1 MPVTINLIKT
11 SYYRM
16 TIEEFTNDF
25 MSMKQRLY
33 RLSLS
38 IVGSA
43 MVAEDVVQE
52 VMIKVWNKRIEAA
65 KIENKPAWVMKMTRN
80 LSIDKLRSKHAK
92 TQGIPEGYDVVNKTH
107 TPETITQS
115 NDTVS
120 KIHGIMAQLPKIQ
133 RMCIQLRDIEE
144 MKYQE
149 IADILEISI
158 DQVKVNIYRAR
169 NYIKKEFLKTD
180 SYGV

>member
-1 MPVTINLIKT
+1 
-11 SYYRM
+11 M
-16 TIEEFTNDF
+16 TLEEYTNDF
-25 MSMKQRLY
+25 LSLKQRLY

-38 IVGSA
+38 IVRDI

-52 VMIKVWNKRIEAA
+52 VMIKIWNKRIEAA
-65 KIENKPAWVMKMTRN
+65 RIENKPAWAMKMTRN
-80 LSIDKLRSKHAK
+80 LSIDKMRSKHFK
-92 TQGIPEGYDVVNKTH
+92 TRAIPEGYDVINKTH

-120 KIHGIMAQLPKIQ
+120 RIHKIMERLPEVQ

-149 IADILEISI
+149 IADLLEISI

-169 NYIKKEFLKTD
+169 NYIKKEFIKVD

>member
-1 MPVTINLIKT
+1 
-11 SYYRM
+11 M
-16 TIEEFTNDF
+16 TVEEFTNDF

-52 VMIKVWNKRIEAA
+52 VMIKIWNKRMEAS

-80 LSIDKLRSKHAK
+80 LSIDKLRSKHHK

-120 KIHGIMAQLPKIQ
+120 TIQGIMEKLPELQ

-149 IADILEISI
+149 IADVLEISI

>member
-1 MPVTINLIKT
+1 
-11 SYYRM
+11 M
-16 TIEEFTNDF
+16 TLEVYTNEFL
-25 MSMKQRLY
+25 SMKQRLY

-38 IVGSA
+38 IVRDS

-52 VMIKVWNKRIEAA
+52 VLIKIWNKREDAA
-65 KIENKPAWVMKMTRN
+65 KIENKPAWAMKMTRN
-80 LSIDKLRSKHAK
+80 LSIDKMRSKHFK
-92 TQGIPEGYDVVNKTH
+92 TKGIPEGYDVINKTH

-115 NDTVS
+115 NDTVNT
-120 KIHGIMAQLPKIQ
+120 IQEIMQQLPETQ

-149 IADILEISI
+149 IADILKISI

-169 NYIKKEFLKTD
+169 NYIKKMYLKTD

>member
-1 MPVTINLIKT
+1 
-11 SYYRM
+11 M
-16 TIEEFTNDF
+16 TLKEFTDDF
-25 MSMKQRLY
+25 LSMKQRLF
-33 RLSLS
+33 RLAKG
-38 IVGSA
+38 IVGNA
-43 MVAEDVVQE
+43 MLAEDVVQE
-52 VMIKVWNKRIEAA
+52 VMIKVWNKKEEAA

-80 LSIDKLRSKHAK
+80 LSIDKLRSKHYK

-115 NDTVS
+115 NDTVNTIQAIMS
-120 KIHGIMAQLPKIQ
+120 KLPELQ
-133 RMCIQLRDIEE
+133 RMCVQLRDIEE

-169 NYIKKEFLKTD
+169 NYIKKEFLKAD

>member
-1 MPVTINLIKT
+1 
-11 SYYRM
+11 M
-16 TIEEFTNDF
+16 TLEVYTNEFL
-25 MSMKQRLY
+25 SIKQRLY

-38 IVGSA
+38 IVKDS
-43 MVAEDVVQE
+43 MLAEDVVQE
-52 VMIKVWNKRIEAA
+52 VLIKIWNKGKEAA
-65 KIENKPAWVMKMTRN
+65 AIENKPAWALKMVRN
-80 LSIDKLRSKHAK
+80 LSIDKLRSKHYK
-92 TQGIPEGYDVVNKTH
+92 TGSIPEGYDVVNKTH

-120 KIHGIMAQLPKIQ
+120 TIQEIMESLPETQ

-149 IADILEISI
+149 IADILSISI

-169 NYIKKEFLKTD
+169 NYIKKMYLKTD
-180 SYGV
+180 NYGV

>member
-1 MPVTINLIKT
+1 
-11 SYYRM
+11 M
-16 TIEEFTNDF
+16 TVEEYKSEF

-38 IVGSA
+38 IVGSV

-52 VMIKVWNKRIEAA
+52 VLIKVWNKRHDAA

-80 LSIDKLRSKHAK
+80 LSIDKIRSKHHK
-92 TQGIPEGYDVVNKTH
+92 TQAIPEGYDVINKSH

-115 NDTVS
+115 NDTVTR
-120 KIHGIMAQLPKIQ
+120 IHSIIEQLPEVQ
-133 RMCIQLRDIEE
+133 RMCIKLRDIEE

-149 IADILEISI
+149 IADLLEISI
-158 DQVKVNIYRAR
+158 SQVKVNIYRAR
-169 NYIKKEFLKTD
+169 HFIKNKYIKID
-180 SYGV
+180 SYGS